1 MRPRPE
7 RPRRRRLLG
16 AADGRD
22 LDPEVVVPQ
31 DLLRRLAPE
40 CHSLG
45 APLRHSNT
53 MPVPL
58 AGEDEAR
65 GKLVLPSEDSK
76 GSRRAVGVAD
86 VHGEYAIHGRAE
98 KVQLPD
104 AFGVRALDELGLLG
118 MRRHGEERAA
128 KAEEVTRPILAD
140 IAGAAR
146 SDDLRGEHAARAGQ
160 PSVVTPRRRSAIV
173 AAR

>member
-7 RPRRRRLLG
+7 RPRRRRVLG

-40 CHSLG
+40 GHSLS

-58 AGEDEAR
+58 AGEDEPR
-65 GKLVLPSEDSK
+65 GEPVLPSEDAK
-76 GSRRAVGVAD
+76 RSRRAVGIAD
-86 VHGEYAIHGRAE
+86 VHGERAIYSRPE

-128 KAEEVTRPILAD
+128 K
-140 IAGAAR
+140 
-146 SDDLRGEHAARAGQ
+146 
-160 PSVVTPRRRSAIV
+160 
-173 AAR
+173 